1 MSTLERSWRTR
12 SVDDVPECVF
22 ACFYVRKGHRRQG
35 VTSALIAAGS
45 ILLAQPAVEAYPV
58 DGSVSTFTE

>member
-1 MSTLERSWRTR
+1 MN
-12 SVDDVPECVF
+12 VPECVF

-45 ILLAQPAVEAYPV
+45 ILLARPAVEAYPV